1 MIPLLAFALTI
12 SPAKDLRR
20 SCTRCHG
27 LEVVRAQHLSREEWQ
42 EELNKMT
49 AMGAKIGNR
58 AALLDYLSKK
68 YGPRK

>member
-12 SPAKDLRR
+12 SPAKDLKR
-20 SCTRCHG
+20 SCTRCHT

-42 EELNKMT
+42 QELNKMT
-49 AMGAKIGNR
+49 AMGAKVSNR
-58 AALLDYLSKK
+58 EALLDYLSKK